1 MGKAR
6 ETGKEKDWVMVCVLV
21 DVCACASVYLYT
33 CELDRGGE
41 LHAKGMDVNIYAY
54 FIHTCLCVCS
64 VYVCRMYS
72 CVRVYVCV
80 FVCSNEGVCVY
91 ICVCLGMDVYM
102 RISYICVYVC
112 VCIVDA
118 CRMYSCVRV
127 RVYACMRGCMCIYM
141 CVCRD
146 GCIYKHIS
154 YVCICVFV

>member
-1 MGKAR
+1 MC
-6 ETGKEKDWVMVCVLV
+6 VCK
-21 DVCACASVYLYT
+21 CVYLYT
-33 CELDRGGE
+33 CELDRVGE

-127 RVYACMRGCMCIYM
+127 RVCVCTRACEGACVYICVCVGMDVYISIFHM
-141 CVCRD
+141 CV
-146 GCIYKHIS
+146 S
-154 YVCICVFV
+154 VCLCE